1 MKCLIVDDE
10 SLARDRLRRMVQEN
24 DSLEL
29 CGEACDGREAVQQA
43 ERLRPDLVLLD
54 IRMPGMN
61 GIEAARY
68 MGDLKHPPAVVFTTA
83 YGDHALEAFDAQ
95 AVDYLL
101 KPVRSERLQQAV
113 QRARCLT
120 TERLAA
126 LPGAMQ
132 KRSHICARSH
142 GGLELIAIEDV
153 LYFQADGKYVTVCSS
168 GRRILVE
175 DSLRALEE
183 EFGDRFLR
191 VHRNALVAVDAI
203 SALERDSNGHSQVVL
218 RGTDQRLDVSRR
230 LLATVRRHIRGGS

>member
-10 SLARDRLRRMVQEN
+10 SLARERLRRMVQEN
-24 DSLEL
+24 DALEL
-29 CGEACDGREAVQQA
+29 CGEACDGREAVQQT
-43 ERLRPDLVLLD
+43 ERLQPDLVLLD

-61 GIEAARY
+61 GIEAARH
-68 MGDLKHPPAVVFTTA
+68 MSDLERPPAVVFTTA

-120 TERLAA
+120 TERMAA
-126 LPGAMQ
+126 LPTAMQ

-153 LYFQADGKYVTVCSS
+153 LYFQADGKYVTVCAADRS
-168 GRRILVE
+168 ILIE

-183 EFGDRFLR
+183 ELGDLFLR
-191 VHRNALVAVDAI
+191 VHRNALVAVSAI
-203 SALERDSNGHSQVVL
+203 TGLERDSNGHSRVVL
-218 RGTDQRLDVSRR
+218 RGTDQCLDVSRR
-230 LLATVRRHIRGGS
+230 LLAGVRRQIRAVS